1 MSITLAIASY
11 KGGVGKT
18 TLVSIIASTLCE
30 RFNKKVLII
39 DVDPQSNITEVF
51 IPPREFEKLINIS
64 KSHGKVFSLEWIAGA
79 GEPLIYSI
87 TNNLSILP
95 SKPEYIGLA
104 KFLMVPLE
112 RMQGLRKDLESKME
126 MYDYVILDL
135 PPQMYGL
142 IGPLIKI
149 VDILVT
155 PVTKTS
161 FALSALYYLI
171 RDIRGSPP
179 HEKPPF
185 IGAIL
190 TRFRRNEGM
199 TIEIYRKR
207 VKRIVEE
214 AYQSLAMKWEFSDIM
229 HPTFDTVFY
238 AHPKLADIR
247 ALPMDKN
254 DNVRMIRLV
263 RGLLKYSPQIL
274 SFVEPLTKELEHRIN
289 IALNRK

>member
-1 MSITLAIASY
+1 MPITLAIASY

-18 TLVSIIASTLCE
+18 TLASIIASTFSE
-30 RFNKKVLII
+30 RFNRKVLII
-39 DVDPQSNITEVF
+39 DIDPQSNITEVF
-51 IPPREFEKLINIS
+51 IPSREFEKLINMS
-64 KSHGKVFSLEWIAGA
+64 KSHGKVFSLEWIVGT

-95 SKPEYIGLA
+95 SKPEYISLA

-112 RMQGLRKDLESKME
+112 RIQGLRRDLESKMD
-126 MYDYVILDL
+126 MYNYIIFDL

-142 IGPLIKI
+142 IGPLIKV

-171 RDIRGSPP
+171 RDVRGSPP
-179 HEKPPF
+179 HENPPF
-185 IGAIL
+185 IGAVL
-190 TRFRRNEGM
+190 TRFRKNENM
-199 TIEIYRKR
+199 AIEIYRKKIKR
-207 VKRIVEE
+207 VVEE

-229 HPTFDTVFY
+229 TPTFNSVFY

-263 RGLLKYSPQIL
+263 RGVLKYSPQIL
-274 SFVEPLTKELEHRIN
+274 SFVEPLAKEFEYRIN